1 MYYKGHGEVIV
12 DIMLLLIA
20 NNCLT
25 RSSALGYL
33 LSYFSSVFDSD
44 EEKKTFA
51 GKRLSQVSMYVALF
65 TLALIGDSQFL
76 RQSVVMLCQTNLL
89 LDQSW

>member
-1 MYYKGHGEVIV
+1 MYYKGHGEVKV

-20 NNCLT
+20 NNCWIT
-25 RSSALGYL
+25 SFALGYWL
-33 LSYFSSVFDSD
+33 FISLVFFDSD

-65 TLALIGDSQFL
+65 TRAQIGDSHF
-76 RQSVVMLCQTNLL
+76 C
-89 LDQSW
+89 DSW